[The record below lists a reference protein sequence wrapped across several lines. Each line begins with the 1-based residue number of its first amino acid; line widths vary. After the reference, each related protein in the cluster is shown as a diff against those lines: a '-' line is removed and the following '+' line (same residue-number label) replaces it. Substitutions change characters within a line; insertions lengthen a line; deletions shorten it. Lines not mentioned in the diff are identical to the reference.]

1 MRKRMQ
7 MNRALFLFLVCMTAV
22 VAVACSPE
30 IRLLDDSKLKD
41 LSLLSGEPCEAPC
54 WNEITPGE
62 TSYVDAKTI
71 IEDDW
76 RYQNVEEAEQQEG
89 NPARI
94 FGFTPEEGQVCCQV
108 FSRDG
113 QTVTSMLL
121 QLAPQMT
128 LGPVMDAHGEP
139 AYVGGDSPAAD
150 QAYMALVYE
159 DVPMVVYAFVTGAES
174 GMLSSSSEIIGVM
187 VMAQSEMDTLLSC
200 SSLYDWAGFQSFS
213 NYIDDN
219 YDYVGEHADDEAL
232 CGTG

>member
-1 MRKRMQ
+1 MRKRTE
-7 MNRALFLFLVCMTAV
+7 MNRALFLLLVSLLAV

-30 IRLLDDSKLKD
+30 VRLLDDTKLKD
-41 LSLLSGEPCEAPC
+41 LSLLSGDPCKAPC
-54 WNEITPGE
+54 WNEIIPGE

-76 RYQNVEEAEQQEG
+76 RYQNIEEAEQQEG

-139 AYVGGDSPAAD
+139 TYVGGDSPAAD
-150 QAYMALVYE
+150 QAYMALVFE
-159 DVPMVVYAFVTGAES
+159 DVPMVVYAFVAGAES
-174 GMLSSSSEIIGVM
+174 GSLSSSSEIIGLM

-200 SSLYDWAGFQSFS
+200 SSLDSWAGFGTFS
-213 NYIDDN
+213 SYIDEN
-219 YDYVGEHADDEAL
+219 YDYIGEHADDEEL